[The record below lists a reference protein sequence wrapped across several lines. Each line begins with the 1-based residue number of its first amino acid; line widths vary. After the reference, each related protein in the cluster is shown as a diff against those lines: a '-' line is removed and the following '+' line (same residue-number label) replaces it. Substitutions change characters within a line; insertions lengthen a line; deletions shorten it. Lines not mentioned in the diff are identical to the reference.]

1 MASTWEIRGL
11 FGNEFAMEQAVEEL
25 KNHKGFEWTV
35 LDRRNLSVR
44 LVKRDAETEG
54 LVKRAIETYHGFVE
68 HEGPLGQ
75 YDRAKKKEQDKKRKE
90 DEEKRKRRE
99 KG

>member
-1 MASTWEIRGL
+1 MAGAWEIRGL

-25 KNHKGFEWTV
+25 KSHKGFEWAV

-44 LVKRDAETEG
+44 FAKRDAETEG
-54 LVKRAIETYHGFVE
+54 LVKRAIEVYHGYVE

-75 YDRAKKKEQDKKRKE
+75 YDRIKQKEQCRKKKK

-99 KG
+99 KR